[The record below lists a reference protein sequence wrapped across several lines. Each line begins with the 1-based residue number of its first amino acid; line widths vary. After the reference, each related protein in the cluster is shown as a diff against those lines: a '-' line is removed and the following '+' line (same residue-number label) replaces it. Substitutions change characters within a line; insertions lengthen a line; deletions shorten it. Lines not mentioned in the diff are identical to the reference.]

1 MKEKKLVVIAAAL
14 VVWGNSVIAGGLP
27 EFTPV
32 KPYPLK
38 GEIPGVP
45 TPPGKTAIVVGT
57 SHFTTWAKLDNVKK
71 DIKKVARMHGL
82 EHARFRAIKVWQ
94 EQVPRNFLPI
104 TVDQPVMTY
113 STSQA
118 NIYSPYAGYVG
129 TVYGSGIT
137 TSSVPVTLDPGG
149 TRMVNVT
156 KAEIVVEFVVWK

>member
-1 MKEKKLVVIAAAL
+1 MKKTNILLLAATLAVWTSAVV
-14 VVWGNSVIAGGLP
+14 GSGLP

-57 SHFTTWAKLDNVKK
+57 SHFTTSARSDKLKK

-82 EHARFRAIKVWQ
+82 EHARFRPVRVWQ

-113 STSQA
+113 STSSA
-118 NIYSPYAGYVG
+118 NIYSPYRGYVG
-129 TVYGSGIT
+129 TVYGNGT
-137 TSSVPVTLDPGG
+137 TMSTVPVTLDPGG

-156 KAEIVVEFVVWK
+156 KAEIFVEFVVWK